1 MMTISSEKI
10 PVMMVEHSQ
19 IQMKTTTITIV
30 AKATMA
36 VMEML
41 LMEEKNIAKNILQS
55 ILEMCIRNALFIRMR
70 LMKK

>member
-1 MMTISSEKI
+1 MTISSEKI